1 MLVPIKTLA
10 TYTNIELMSGFNKQ
24 NVISELPFLDL
35 NDNTI
40 YADVESDEISDTNK
54 YYVLVDSSKI
64 LNLVYYSEFKL
75 NYVIDSNNKI
85 NTLEIISENNN
96 NLPTIKNN

>member
-1 MLVPIKTLA
+1 MLVPITTLVKN
-10 TYTNIELMSGFNKQ
+10 TNIELMYGFNKQ
-24 NVISELPFLDL
+24 NLISELPFLDL
-35 NDNTI
+35 SDNTI
-40 YADVESDEISDTNK
+40 YADVESDEISDK

-85 NTLEIISENNN
+85 NTLEIISENSN
-96 NLPTIKNN
+96 NLPQIKNN